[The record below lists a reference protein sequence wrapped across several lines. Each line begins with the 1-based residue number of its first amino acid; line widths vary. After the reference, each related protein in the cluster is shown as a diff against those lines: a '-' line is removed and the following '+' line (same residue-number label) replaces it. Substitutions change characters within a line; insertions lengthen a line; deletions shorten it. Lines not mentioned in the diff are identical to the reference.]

1 MQIVLVIGQISG
13 SFNSSGETIP
23 KNIMKT
29 PQPTTTMQDINEA
42 YEANDI
48 LNAYCTILLGERVPL
63 TLTIAGE
70 EVKQPMAG
78 TQFTRRNIHSLATA
92 HAQGYTVQV
101 TRSEA
106 PARLTVFLEQPL
118 PADITPETVSAYY
131 QSL

>member
-1 MQIVLVIGQISG
+1 MLPPVKV
-13 SFNSSGETIP
+13 N
-23 KNIMKT
+23 
-29 PQPTTTMQDINEA
+29 MQDINEA

-118 PADITPETVSAYY
+118 PADITPETVSSYY